1 MFASNARSTRNV
13 AAEVANLRN
22 DLGRLAEAVAAMV
35 STETSRGRSTM
46 RDDASGIGT
55 TLSDLIGQARDT
67 IANRASDLTHGD
79 KMGDMA
85 DTLCSAN
92 ARIEHRIERN
102 PKSSVLVAAA
112 IGLAIGLVSRR

>member
-1 MFASNARSTRNV
+1 MAQGQVEELGIDVEAARQAVADARARSNTAWIEYRSKRV
-13 AAEVANLRN
+13 AAKVARAKANEVA
-22 DLGRLAEAVAAMV
+22 V
-35 STETSRGRSTM
+35 
-46 RDDASGIGT
+46 
-55 TLSDLIGQARDT
+55 